1 MVTFGRLFTPTE
13 IPLDPTT
20 AARVALISSG
30 WDASV
35 SMTQDQF
42 HKGLSTINVALEAAL
57 NERRVLGGVVKHA
70 EGAEPQDTQF
80 SVTVEGKTEMQV
92 FTRQEI
98 EDSAQAIDAP
108 AAIKVRMLVSP
119 FVR

>member
-1 MVTFGRLFTPTE
+1 ME
-13 IPLDPTT
+13 
-20 AARVALISSG
+20 
-30 WDASV
+30 
-35 SMTQDQF
+35 QDQF
-42 HKGLSTINVALEAAL
+42 QKGLSTINLALEAAL
-57 NERRVLGGVVKHA
+57 RERGVAGSVVKHNAQSA
-70 EGAEPQDTQF
+70 ELQETQF
-80 SVTVEGKTEMQV
+80 SVTVDGRTEIQL

>member
-1 MVTFGRLFTPTE
+1 MLYQMTQ
-13 IPLDPTT
+13 DPM
-20 AARVALISSG
+20 A
-30 WDASV
+30 
-35 SMTQDQF
+35 QDQF
-42 HKGLSTINVALEAAL
+42 HKGLSTIDLTLEATL
-57 NERRVLGGVVKHA
+57 HERGVVGGVVKHNA
-70 EGAEPQDTQF
+70 QGEETQF
-80 SVTVEGKTEMQV
+80 SVTVDGKTEIQV